1 MVLAVGDGEAIEPS
15 LADLRMPIRQ
25 VDDEGREV

>member
-15 LADLRMPIRQ
+15 LADLRMPITKGVRCK
-25 VDDEGREV
+25 GR